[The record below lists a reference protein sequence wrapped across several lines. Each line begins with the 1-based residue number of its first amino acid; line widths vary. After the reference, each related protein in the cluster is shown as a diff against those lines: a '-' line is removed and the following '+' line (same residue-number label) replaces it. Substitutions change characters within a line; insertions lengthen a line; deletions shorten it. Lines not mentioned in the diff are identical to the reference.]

1 MFAFNGSFE
10 EYEAIISL
18 LFSINYLYSVQVK
31 ECIINNGK
39 KTWKHLENLDFKTNT
54 TFSTSTIKDP
64 PPSTAEDPPSV
75 GDSSDMV
82 SGICQVLGEDT
93 ILHSIIQS
101 QQTLLETRNKLIYNQ
116 NGQIT
121 IQEKLLSLK
130 EECNNL
136 QKEENSNLSNLVRE
150 LSISAMRLLIILIVL
165 G

>member
-1 MFAFNGSFE
+1 LGVNIGSNNN
-10 EYEAIISL
+10 YVSL
-18 LFSINYLYSVQVK
+18 ASLKRPRSPLEK
-31 ECIINNGK
+31 GNN
-39 KTWKHLENLDFKTNT
+39 
-54 TFSTSTIKDP
+54 DP
-64 PPSTAEDPPSV
+64 VHSEEDPPSV

-82 SGICQVLGEDT
+82 SGICQVLGEHT